1 MPPRAVADT
10 NVFVAAAT
18 APTGT
23 CGRLV
28 TAIAQQRWQ
37 PVFCPMLVD
46 ELTDVLNRDKFRR
59 WIGVDDVVSFIRDV
73 RILAHEVP
81 DPAVIAGVTPDP
93 DDDYL
98 IALAAA
104 ARVDTAFP
112 VTPICGAPTPEVFE
126 WCRRGASSESWPDS
140 CQRAGL
146 RRAWRARDEASAS
159 RVK

>member
-46 ELTDVLNRDKFRR
+46 ELTDVLYRDKFRR

-104 ARVDTAFP
+104 ARVDTVISGDAH
-112 VTPICGAPTPEVFE
+112 
-126 WCRRGASSESWPDS
+126 
-140 CQRAGL
+140 L
-146 RRAWRARDEASAS
+146 RRADTGGI
-159 RVK
+159 RVVSPGGFLRELA